1 MFEHDNVLDLE
12 RMYRLFSSVSQTLKE
27 MQEVMIDCIC
37 QSGRDILN
45 DLEKVKDPVSS
56 IKLQV

>member
-27 MQEVMIDCIC
+27 MQKVMIDCIC